1 MLVRRS
7 LIIVYKNASTL
18 SAKPFSKSSNPNVPT
33 CLPFCL
39 GDKLHNCF
47 SMCAQGPHYP
57 VPPFWFCNRVNIF
70 PQYSAFEWL
79 QSFDFYVKWCETP
92 LMLAALLVE
101 FRVKSQKTNIKTKL
115 NRAISTPG
123 LAKGNKINK
132 IIIKKKRTIFSSL
145 EYEKSFY
152 LWLQVLHRLL
162 KCLRWSPLMVTQN
175 GHCPVG
181 PVIGQDFG
189 RNVLLR

>member
-132 IIIKKKRTIFSSL
+132 NNNLKKGPFSVHWSM
-145 EYEKSFY
+145 KKVFTFDCKFCIDFSNVFGGA
-152 LWLQVLHRLL
+152 LWWLHRMATALL
-162 KCLRWSPLMVTQN
+162 A
-175 GHCPVG
+175 
-181 PVIGQDFG
+181 
-189 RNVLLR
+189 LL